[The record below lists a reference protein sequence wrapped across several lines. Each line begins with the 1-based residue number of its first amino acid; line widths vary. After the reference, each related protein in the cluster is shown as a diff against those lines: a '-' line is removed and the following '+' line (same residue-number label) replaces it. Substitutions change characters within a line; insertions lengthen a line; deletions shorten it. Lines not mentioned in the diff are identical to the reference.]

1 MHKIRHAIAEL
12 AKTEEAAMVPEYG
25 MLVGLIAVLVIAGAV
40 ILILGITDFYQA
52 FASLFGA
59 GP

>member
-1 MHKIRHAIAEL
+1 MRKIRHAIAKL
-12 AKTEEAAMVPEYG
+12 AKAEDAALAPEYG
-25 MLVGLIAVLVIAGAV
+25 LLVGLIAVLVIAGAV

-52 FASLFGA
+52 LGGLFGA